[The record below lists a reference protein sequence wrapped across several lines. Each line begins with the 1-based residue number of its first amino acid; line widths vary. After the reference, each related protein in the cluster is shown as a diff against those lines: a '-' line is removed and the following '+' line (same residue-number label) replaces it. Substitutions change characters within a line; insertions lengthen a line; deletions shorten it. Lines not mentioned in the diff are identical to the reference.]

1 MIDSKEKL
9 SNCLKIEK
17 GLYFPGGGTDSYLG
31 LERKTSF
38 MGISFI

>member
-17 GLYFPGGGTDSYLG
+17 GLYFPGGVQAP
-31 LERKTSF
+31 
-38 MGISFI
+38 IWV